1 MYQTIH
7 GLEHQ
12 LEKAN
17 ETHFS
22 LVKYE
27 NGKENA
33 KESDQLENDWHEAG
47 RDDGFEAGLLV
58 DPGPDDELGVGTTR
72 PVWANQKLLLR
83 VSSFVQNVIW
93 FSDKES
99 ISIISNKAAMY
110 NDANY

>member
-1 MYQTIH
+1 MCFHWIEARAKFRARKT
-7 GLEHQ
+7 
-12 LEKAN
+12 EKR
-17 ETHFS
+17 EI
-22 LVKYE
+22 E

-83 VSSFVQNVIW
+83 LSSFEQNVIW

-110 NDANY
+110 YDANY